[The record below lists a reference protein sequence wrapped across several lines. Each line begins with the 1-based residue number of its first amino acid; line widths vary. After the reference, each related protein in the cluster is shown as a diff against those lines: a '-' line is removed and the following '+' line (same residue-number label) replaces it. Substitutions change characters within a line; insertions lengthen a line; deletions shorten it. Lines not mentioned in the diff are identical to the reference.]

1 MSYPC
6 DRFILVKERKF
17 KMNETRKIDSDLR
30 ICVYCYGVT
39 YAYVCPACHEY
50 DGLMPILD
58 AEEYLGEDLTEYL
71 V

>member
-1 MSYPC
+1 
-6 DRFILVKERKF
+6 
-17 KMNETRKIDSDLR
+17 MNETRKIDSDQR

-39 YAYVCPACHEY
+39 YAYVCPACNEY